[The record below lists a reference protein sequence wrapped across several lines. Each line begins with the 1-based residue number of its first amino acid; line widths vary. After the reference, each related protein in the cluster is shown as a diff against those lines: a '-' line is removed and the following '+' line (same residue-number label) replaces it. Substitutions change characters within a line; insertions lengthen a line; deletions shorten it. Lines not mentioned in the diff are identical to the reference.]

1 MNFKLILSKN
11 PKVIS
16 YSIYFTITN
25 IIKFFALTIMA
36 LF

>member
-11 PKVIS
+11 PKIIS
-16 YSIYFTITN
+16 YSIYFTLAN
-25 IIKFFALTIMA
+25 IIKFFSLAIMA